1 MRWYFDTSVLVAAAV
16 DQHVHNSRAL
26 SVLETMHVGK
36 HHGYLS
42 THSLTEIY
50 SVLTRT
56 PFRPAVRP
64 TDALK
69 AIEDQVLSCMTLVS
83 LDDTEYVDMSAAQR
97 GLDRTLISQNPR
109 LVHNCVRPTHPCH
122 TRLHVLATII
132 KINEINQYFRAIAYG
147 AQLATM
153 VGESFEVL

>member
-1 MRWYFDTSVLVAAAV
+1 VRWYFDTSVLVAAAV

-83 LDDTEYVDMSAAQR
+83 LDDTEYVQIVRRAASEGWIGGRIHDAIHLQCAAKVKC
-97 GLDRTLISQNPR
+97 DRVYTFN
-109 LVHNCVRPTHPCH
+109 VRD
-122 TRLHVLATII
+122 
-132 KINEINQYFRAIAYG
+132 FRAVASERLADRIA
-147 AQLATM
+147 AP
-153 VGESFEVL
+153 